1 MVATRIVVAV
11 KVVKAVVAA
20 CVLAIVSAAQA
31 QPVSKVPRIGV
42 FFGLAP
48 SPTASSSP
56 AARAF
61 VQGLEDYGW
70 RTGQNIEIVW
80 RGATPATIEE
90 LVAMPVDIL
99 VVNSDEV
106 AHFAM
111 TKTRRIP
118 IVLMWSS
125 NPIEYG
131 LAKSLAR
138 PGGNVTGIVDFTDP
152 HIDGKRLQ
160 LLSEAAP
167 RVKRVFHLHASNE
180 PLTFSPELEADARKL
195 GISMFE
201 ASVATSQIETEIE
214 RAVRQGANGMVV
226 VNQGKLNNPVGRA
239 IVQREAIRH
248 RLPAIYEAAVSDEDL
263 IAYGTSWDNQRR
275 SAYFVDRILK
285 GAKPADLPIE
295 RIAKPRLMV
304 NLRAA
309 KAIGLTIPDSVLI
322 QADRVL
328 Q

>member
-1 MVATRIVVAV
+1 MMGPSRTIFASLVLT
-11 KVVKAVVAA
+11 
-20 CVLAIVSAAQA
+20 CVFAAQA
-31 QPVSKVPRIGV
+31 QPLPKIPRIGV
-42 FFGLAP
+42 FFGSAP
-48 SPTASSSP
+48 SQTVPTGP

-70 RTGQNIEIVW
+70 RPGQNIEIVW
-80 RGATPATIEE
+80 RGATAATIEE
-90 LVAMPVDIL
+90 LVGMPADIL

-106 AHFAM
+106 AHFTM

-125 NPIEYG
+125 DPVAYG
-131 LAKSLAR
+131 LAKSLSR

-152 HIDGKRLQ
+152 HMDGKRLQ
-160 LLSEAAP
+160 LLKQAAP
-167 RVKRVFHLHASNE
+167 RVNRVVYLHASNE
-180 PLTFSPELEADARKL
+180 SVTFTPELVADAKTV
-195 GISMFE
+195 GISIFE
-201 ASVATSQIETEIE
+201 ASVAAIEIE
-214 RAVRQGANGMVV
+214 RAIESAVRQGANGMVV

-248 RLPAIYEAAVSDEDL
+248 RLPAIYEAAVSEEDL

-295 RIAKPRLMV
+295 RIAKPRLMI

-309 KAIGLTIPDSVLI
+309 RAIGLTIPDSVLI
-322 QADRVL
+322 QADRVIE
-328 Q
+328 